1 MPFDDVDHPVD
12 ERNARDEKERAGGYR
27 NLGRTIEAQGRRG
40 AERSQKGGKDE
51 NQEVIHGMRLHPL
64 PGGKTDERRGEND
77 AHGRPVPAE
86 QTTKGGIRQA
96 DRQQDENRVHTRLGD
111 QLSVT
116 VAQVGQRQVFI
127 DGIPTQSAQI
137 RITFEADRQRRDLHH
152 TGNDFAAPFVVHGDD
167 YAFLKTRQLNIHS
180 LRGSDALC
188 VADHTRSVHS
198 RS

>member
-1 MPFDDVDHPVD
+1 
-12 ERNARDEKERAGGYR
+12 
-27 NLGRTIEAQGRRG
+27 
-40 AERSQKGGKDE
+40 
-51 NQEVIHGMRLHPL
+51 MRLHPL
-64 PGGKTDERRGEND
+64 PSGKTDERRGEDD

-137 RITFEADRQRRDLHH
+137 EFRSKAIGSAGIFT
-152 TGNDFAAPFVVHGDD
+152 
-167 YAFLKTRQLNIHS
+167 TRVTTS
-180 LRGSDALC
+180 PLRSSCTVMIMLF
-188 VADHTRSVHS
+188 
-198 RS
+198 

>member
-12 ERNARDEKERAGGYR
+12 ERNARNKKERVGGYR
-27 NLGRTIEAQGRRG
+27 HPAVQSKPNADEAQSEAR
-40 AERSQKGGKDE
+40 KGGKDK

-64 PGGKTDERRGEND
+64 PSGKTDERRGEDD

-111 QLSVT
+111 QSSVT

-137 RITFEADRQRRDLHH
+137 R
-152 TGNDFAAPFVVHGDD
+152 NSV
-167 YAFLKTRQLNIHS
+167 
-180 LRGSDALC
+180 
-188 VADHTRSVHS
+188 RS
-198 RS
+198 

>member
-1 MPFDDVDHPVD
+1 MSITVD
-12 ERNARDEKERAGGYR
+12 ERNARNKKERAGGYR
-27 NLGRTIEAQGRRG
+27 HLGRTVEAQCRRG
-40 AERSQKGGKDE
+40 AERSQKGGKDK

-64 PGGKTDERRGEND
+64 PGGKTDERRGEDD

-137 RITFEADRQRRDLHH
+137 EFRSKLIGSAGIFT
-152 TGNDFAAPFVVHGDD
+152 
-167 YAFLKTRQLNIHS
+167 TRVTTS
-180 LRGSDALC
+180 PLRSSCTVMIMLF
-188 VADHTRSVHS
+188 
-198 RS
+198 

>member
-1 MPFDDVDHPVD
+1 MSITPLMSGTPGTRKSGLVAIATSAVQSKP
-12 ERNARDEKERAGGYR
+12 NAD
-27 NLGRTIEAQGRRG
+27 EAQSEARK
-40 AERSQKGGKDE
+40 AERIKT
-51 NQEVIHGMRLHPL
+51 QEVIHGMRLHPL
-64 PGGKTDERRGEND
+64 PSGKTASVEVKTMPTAVQSPRTD
-77 AHGRPVPAE
+77 A
-86 QTTKGGIRQA
+86 KGGIRQA

-137 RITFEADRQRRDLHH
+137 RIPFEADRQRRDLYH
-152 TGNDFAAPFVVHGDD
+152 TGNDFAAPFVVYGDD